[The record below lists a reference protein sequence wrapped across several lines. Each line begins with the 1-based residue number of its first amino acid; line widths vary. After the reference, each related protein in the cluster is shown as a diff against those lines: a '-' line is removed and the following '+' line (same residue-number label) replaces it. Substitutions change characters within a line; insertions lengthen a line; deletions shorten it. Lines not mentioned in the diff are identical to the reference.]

1 MAIRHWPTV
10 WVAWAVAAV
19 DDGATWAPA
28 SSEAAA
34 VVPRT
39 TCHPPPRCWVMAKV
53 LDPLVPATAAGI
65 PGWTR
70 SGTIVAT
77 ATKGQAAVDRTAQT

>member
-1 MAIRHWPTV
+1 
-10 WVAWAVAAV
+10 VA

-39 TCHPPPRCWVMAKV
+39 TCHLPPRCWVMAKV
-53 LDPLVPATAAGI
+53 LGPLVLATAAGT
-65 PGWTR
+65 PGWIR
-70 SGTIVAT
+70 SGTTVAT
-77 ATKGQAAVDRTAQT
+77 ATKGQAAADRTVQI